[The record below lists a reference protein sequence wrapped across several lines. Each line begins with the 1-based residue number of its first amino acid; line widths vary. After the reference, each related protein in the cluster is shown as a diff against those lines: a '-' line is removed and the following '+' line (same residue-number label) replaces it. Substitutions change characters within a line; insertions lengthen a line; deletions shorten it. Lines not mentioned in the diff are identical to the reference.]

1 MNSLSVKE
9 KIVSLKVRIAEK
21 LEECKAA
28 SRAAGKIEDE
38 KSLNFIRLMNIKSK
52 YDSELSRLEQE
63 LNTLEIMSR
72 KKI

>member
-9 KIVSLKVRIAEK
+9 KIVSLKVRISEK

-28 SRAAGKIEDE
+28 SRAAGKIKDE

-63 LNTLEIMSR
+63 LNNLEIMSR